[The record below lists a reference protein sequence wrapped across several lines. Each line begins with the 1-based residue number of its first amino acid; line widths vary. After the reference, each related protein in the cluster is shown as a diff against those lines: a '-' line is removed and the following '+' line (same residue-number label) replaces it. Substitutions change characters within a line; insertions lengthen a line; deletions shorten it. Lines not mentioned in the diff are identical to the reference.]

1 MQIKFYP
8 NMSVEKCATK
18 QTWNRNLF
26 QASSKRNR
34 KIVWGNMPTQ
44 KSLKRNLYQKNIW
57 RISPTKKSNNFST
70 KPTKETLKV
79 HSLPKTYPTPIAWTA
94 CDLEFLVRKPNLGGA
109 PRKYQK
115 KNTKTSLENP
125 FSNPLVPVHHCQHS
139 LKLISRKI
147 KCQPQLP
154 KR

>member
-1 MQIKFYP
+1 MKEKSLPKNMKIKFYP

-18 QTWNRNLF
+18 QTLNRNLF

-34 KIVWGNMPTQ
+34 KTVWGNMPTQ
-44 KSLKRNLYQKNIW
+44 KSLKRNLCQKNIW

-94 CDLEFLVRKPNLGGA
+94 CDLDFLVRKPNLGGA
-109 PRKYQK
+109 PSRKYK
-115 KNTKTSLENP
+115 KKHKNITRKSIFQPTCSGA
-125 FSNPLVPVHHCQHS
+125 PLPT
-139 LKLISRKI
+139 LIKI
-147 KCQPQLP
+147 NL
-154 KR
+154 